1 MNHEVIDGVPVLW
14 AEAPGPLEAA
24 LLFGCGARDE
34 SFRTLGVTHLVEH
47 LAMGTLP
54 RLHHEHNASVGL
66 TTTEFTCSGRPEQ
79 VVEFL
84 GLVCRALG
92 ALPLERIEREAG
104 VLAAEGGRSADPV
117 TGELLSHRYGVQG
130 VGLAAYQGP
139 GPDRIPVEAVRETLA
154 RHFHAGNAVL
164 VLTGPPPAGLRL
176 PLPSGERPPRDAA
189 QPVLRGGAAWY
200 QEDVPSPGLA
210 LYGDLDD
217 DALFLAVEVLANR
230 LRETVRHQHGLS
242 YDVGRDTVFV
252 GPGQGERTLVLDARE
267 GQDQRVAELL
277 WAETVRL
284 ARDGMSEQEL
294 AEELAGVREAFQDPR
309 STPFELREAAAES
322 LFGGDYRDADTRL
335 ASLTRVTPDGARQAL
350 AQALRTAVLVVPCG
364 TEPDVRQP
372 DGTPLPKYSCGGGG
386 QRLPAAGRTFRPPLL
401 ARLFS
406 SNARRIRLVVDEAGL
421 WMGHPDGT
429 VCHVR
434 YDEVVGVETDGPSRV
449 VFGRNNCFIP
459 VVSDLFPDAGP
470 AVAAIDAAVPESLR
484 YPVSAFRPTD

>member
-24 LLFGCGARDE
+24 LVFGCGARDE

-66 TTTEFTCSGRPEQ
+66 TATEFTCSGRPEQ

-84 GLVCRALG
+84 DLVCRALN
-92 ALPLERIEREAG
+92 ALPLDRIEREAG
-104 VLAAEGGRSADPV
+104 VLAAEGGRAADPV

-130 VGLAAYQGP
+130 VGLAAYLGP
-139 GPDRIPVEAVRETLA
+139 GPDRIPVEAVRETVA

-176 PLPSGERPPRDAA
+176 PLPAGERPQRDAT
-189 QPVLRGGAAWY
+189 QPVLHPGASWY
-200 QEDVPSPGLA
+200 QENVPSPGLA
-210 LYGDLDD
+210 LHGDLDD
-217 DALFLAVEVLANR
+217 DALFLAVEVLSNR

-242 YDVGRDTVFV
+242 YDIGRDTVFV

-267 GQDQRVAELL
+267 GQEQRVAELL
-277 WAETVRL
+277 WAETVQL
-284 ARDGMSEQEL
+284 ARDGMSEEEL
-294 AEELAGVREAFQDPR
+294 AEELAAAREAFQDPR
-309 STPFELREAAAES
+309 STPFELREAAAEL
-322 LFGGDYRDADTRL
+322 LFGGEYRDADTRL
-335 ASLTRVTPDGARQAL
+335 DSLTRVTPDQAREAL
-350 AQALRTAVLVVPCG
+350 AGALRTALLVVPCG

-372 DGTPLPKYSCGGGG
+372 NGTPLPKYSCGTDR
-386 QRLPAAGRTFRPPLL
+386 QLPTAGRTFRPPLL

-406 SNARRIRLVVDEAGL
+406 SNARRIRLVVDGSGL
-421 WMGHPDGT
+421 WLHQPDGT

-434 YDEVVGVETDGPSRV
+434 YDEVVGVEVDGESRV
-449 VFGRNNCFIP
+449 VFGRNSCFIP
-459 VVSDLFPDAGP
+459 LVSDLFPDAAP
-470 AVAAIDAAVPESLR
+470 AVAAVDAAVPESLR
-484 YPVSAFRPTD
+484 YQVSALRATD